1 MSLQLTSSRLTRG
14 PTATDEAFGVPMGAR
29 VKPEQV
35 NKGECTTRAKGLQH
49 EAYVRDLT
57 LSLSKGSGGRR
68 PRLALTQALWSLCR
82 TVRIRGRAG

>member
-1 MSLQLTSSRLTRG
+1 MSLQLTFSRLTRG

-57 LSLSKGSGGRR
+57 LSLSKGERR
-68 PRLALTQALWSLCR
+68 ATARLALTRAMWSLCR
-82 TVRIRGRAG
+82 TGRIRGRAG